1 MSKIITKNRKAYFE
15 YAIIEEFVAGI
26 QLVGSEVKSIRDNKV
41 SITEGYCYIHNGE
54 IFVKSMYINE
64 YQQGGKHFNHDPHR
78 DKKLLLNKKEITKLS
93 DKSSQK
99 GYSIIPL
106 NVFLSDTGFIKVTVG
121 LGKGKKL
128 YDKKDAIKER
138 DLKIEMNRNI

>member
-1 MSKIITKNRKAYFE
+1 MRKITINRKAYFE
-15 YAIIEEFVAGI
+15 YTIIETMEAGI
-26 QLVGSEVKSIRDNKV
+26 QLSGSEVKSIRDNKV
-41 SITEGYCYIHNGE
+41 SIAEGYCYINNGE

-64 YQQGGKHFNHDPHR
+64 YKQGGKHFNHNPHR
-78 DKKLLLNKKEITKLS
+78 DKKLLLNKKEIIKLS

-106 NVFLSDTGFIKVTVG
+106 DIFVSNTGFIKVTVG
-121 LGKGKKL
+121 LGKGNKL

-138 DLKIEMNRNI
+138 DLKIEMKRNI